1 MSSRPS
7 IDPYKDNILTKGLG
21 PILSREQVLQRL
33 QYQPP
38 PPGDMTGVPKEV
50 RRHMLMS
57 VCNLRWTPLEGVRI
71 FETVD
76 IMTRQSYRYRDPAT
90 AATWGLVTD
99 EPLAAR
105 VPRPPAMAAIVVG
118 LSGVGKTTSI
128 ERAFDCYPQQVI
140 LHDSFPRLK
149 GPHYQVVHLRAD
161 VPASGKLADLA
172 ANLMMAWD
180 AAVAR
185 ALPDLPGRF
194 EEQVLTKSREGTR
207 MMDEWRRVAATHFL
221 GCLHLD
227 EVQNFFKI
235 ASLEGR
241 QRKLNIKVREGNEY
255 ERALEL
261 SIIEDKALK
270 TVLTLANTSNFALI
284 CSGTPDGVGALT
296 KRLSNVQRF
305 VASGYHRLS
314 EFGGSEDKM
323 FVAFMDVLGRY
334 QHVVKKIPVDAE
346 LRALVFKLTAGIPRI
361 IIALWVAAHRV
372 AFERKEDSLTL
383 GDFTKAAST
392 FLAPLAPAV
401 AALLTRDPDLMRRY
415 EDLMPRDDSFWQTF
429 WSATVPS

>member
-1 MSSRPS
+1 MNDRAAL
-7 IDPYKDNILTKGLG
+7 DPYDGNILTRGLG
-21 PILSREQVLQRL
+21 PILTRPQVLRRL

-38 PPGDMTGVPKEV
+38 PPGDMVGVPKEI
-50 RRHMLMS
+50 RRHMLMA
-57 VCNLRWTPLEGVRI
+57 VRDLRWTPLEGVRI
-71 FETVD
+71 FETLDV
-76 IMTRQSYRYRDPAT
+76 MTRQSYRYRNPAN

-118 LSGVGKTTSI
+118 LSGMGKTCSI
-128 ERAFDCYPQQVI
+128 ERSFGCYPQQVVR
-140 LHDSFPRLK
+140 HDTFPRLK
-149 GPHYQVVHLRAD
+149 GSHYQVVHLTAE
-161 VPASGKLADLA
+161 VPPSGKLADLA
-172 ANLMMAWD
+172 ANLMQAWD
-180 AAVAR
+180 AAVAL
-185 ALPDLPGRF
+185 ALPDEPGRF
-194 EEQVLTKSREGTR
+194 DVTLSKSREGPR

-241 QRKLNIKVREGNEY
+241 RKKLNIKVRDANEY

-261 SIIEDKALK
+261 SIIEDQALK
-270 TVLTLANTSNFALI
+270 TILTLANTSNFALV

-314 EFGGSEDKM
+314 EFSGPEDGM
-323 FVAFMDVLGRY
+323 FIEFMQVLGRY
-334 QHVVKKIPVDAE
+334 QYVVRKVPMDSE
-346 LRALVFKLTAGIPRI
+346 LRAVVFKLTAGIPRI

-383 GDFTKAAST
+383 TDFTKAAST
-392 FLAPLAPAV
+392 LLAPLAPAV
-401 AALLTRDPDLMRRY
+401 AALLTRDPAMMRRY

-429 WSATVPS
+429 WSPAGAH